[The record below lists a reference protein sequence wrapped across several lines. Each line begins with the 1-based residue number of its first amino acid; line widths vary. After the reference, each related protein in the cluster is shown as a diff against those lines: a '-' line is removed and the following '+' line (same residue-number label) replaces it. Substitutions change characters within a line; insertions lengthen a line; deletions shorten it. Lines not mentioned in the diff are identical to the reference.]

1 MKHWAQ
7 VRWVLKPVRKRSRG
21 RPSRGEGA
29 SLGLPLSLTCAC
41 GPGHL
46 QIQVSFLEEVLPEL
60 GKVRKGGK
68 VSARE
73 NSMCKDREAYI
84 AWLSVQTFWSRVAR
98 KYRWQ
103 EMRLERWVMEMKPE
117 ALKIQPRSLSG
128 VLL

>member
-1 MKHWAQ
+1 M
-7 VRWVLKPVRKRSRG
+7 RWVLKPVRKRSKG

-29 SLGLPLSLTCAC
+29 SMGLPLSLTCVC

-46 QIQVSFLEEVLPEL
+46 QTPVSFLKEVLPEL
-60 GKVRKGGK
+60 SKVRKGGK

-73 NSMCKDREAYI
+73 NGMCKDREACI
-84 AWLSVQTFWSRVAR
+84 AWLRVQTFWSRVAR

-117 ALKIQPRSLSG
+117 ALKIQPRLLFG